1 MKLRS
6 LLLLVLVALSLGALR
21 AQSNY
26 ATPYPFSTLAG
37 SLGGFGSTD
46 GTGSAARFNQPYGV
60 AVDANGNVYVADA
73 DNHTIRKVT
82 STGVVTTL
90 AGLAS
95 QFGSTDGTGSAARF
109 YYPNSVAVDGSGNV
123 YVADSQNQ
131 TIRKVTSTGVVTTL
145 AGSAGLAGSTD
156 GTGSAARFNSPVLW
170 PWTAPGI
177 SMWRIPVTPESE
189 KARQCPC

>member
-60 AVDANGNVYVADA
+60 AVDAY
-73 DNHTIRKVT
+73 
-82 STGVVTTL
+82 
-90 AGLAS
+90 
-95 QFGSTDGTGSAARF
+95 
-109 YYPNSVAVDGSGNV
+109 
-123 YVADSQNQ
+123 
-131 TIRKVTSTGVVTTL
+131 
-145 AGSAGLAGSTD
+145 
-156 GTGSAARFNSPVLW
+156 
-170 PWTAPGI
+170 
-177 SMWRIPVTPESE
+177 
-189 KARQCPC
+189 